1 MFGVLSPGFPMKC
14 IGDAAH
20 IDFRPP
26 NRMQWDLRRS
36 LVHAQKRPTMH
47 WSGTISRPRQ
57 GSAMEQTA
65 MGVQQT
71 AKTLSFAPADTC
83 PLC

>member
-1 MFGVLSPGFPMKC
+1 MFGVPGPGFPMKC
-14 IGDAAH
+14 IRDAAH

-26 NRMQWDLRRS
+26 NRMQRDLRRS
-36 LVHAQKRPTMH
+36 LVRAQKRATMH
-47 WSGTISRPRQ
+47 WSGTISRPRR

-71 AKTLSFAPADTC
+71 ARALSCAPADTC
-83 PLC
+83 PPC